1 MPKITLSEL
10 EQDALTEL
18 VNIGVSRAASS
29 LRKMVGEQIF
39 LAVPAVDVVTQQV
52 AARMIDQE
60 GAERLIAVRQLF
72 AGAIAG
78 HALLILPESKGV
90 DWARAVAGDNIPPD
104 TAMGLTEDVLTE
116 AGNIILNGCVGSF
129 ANMLQRSLAMSLPEV
144 LRGNGSSLLDIASSD
159 AADEVVLFLYVNFS
173 IRSRDLRGYIAIVM
187 DVPSFQALKGLLGE
201 FIDEALGAG
210 AQVEG

>member
-1 MPKITLSEL
+1 MLSEL

-29 LRKMVGEQIF
+29 LRKMVGEQIL

-52 AARMIDQE
+52 AARMIDQQ

-78 HALLILPESKGV
+78 HALLILPESKGI
-90 DWARAVAGDNIPPD
+90 DWALAVAGDDIPRD

-116 AGNIILNGCVGSF
+116 AGNIILNGCVGSI

-144 LRGNGSSLLDIASSD
+144 LRGNGSSLLEIASSD
-159 AADEVVLFLYVNFS
+159 TSDEVVLFLYVNFS

-187 DVPSFQALKGLLGE
+187 DLPSFKALKGLLGE

-210 AQVEG
+210 AQV